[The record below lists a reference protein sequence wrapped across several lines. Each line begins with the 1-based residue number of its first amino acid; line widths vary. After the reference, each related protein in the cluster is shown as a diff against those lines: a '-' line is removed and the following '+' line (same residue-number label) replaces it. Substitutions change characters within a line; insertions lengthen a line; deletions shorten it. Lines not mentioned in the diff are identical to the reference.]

1 MNLEKTDDKEIILQA
16 SPNDDSEDEDD
27 EDEIHENDS
36 YDRYSEAYGSRL
48 QDYYDNFSDDDLA
61 DNEDEY

>member
-16 SPNDDSEDEDD
+16 SPNDDAEDEDD
-27 EDEIHENDS
+27 QDEIHENDS